1 LARMP
6 RQWCINIVYTIASDP
21 FEEWV
26 TAQVEQRNAKVADKN
41 KLELELDSEVA
52 EAFRM
57 ST

>member
-1 LARMP
+1 MP